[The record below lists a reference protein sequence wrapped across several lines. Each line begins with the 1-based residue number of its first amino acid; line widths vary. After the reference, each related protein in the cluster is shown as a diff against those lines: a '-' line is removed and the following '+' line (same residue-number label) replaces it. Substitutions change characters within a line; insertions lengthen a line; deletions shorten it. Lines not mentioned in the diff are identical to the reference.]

1 MTRSYL
7 SMMEESLRQKI
18 EVLQK
23 IEKEN
28 LEQRKLLEN
37 EEGFDEESFDKTLTR
52 KSELIGQ
59 VEKLNDGFESLFDRV
74 RDELGDNKEKY
85 RKEISTLQDLIRQI
99 TDLSNSIETGE
110 NRNRLLADVHFKSS
124 RDRINQSRRSSSA
137 ALNYYLT
144 MNKSNVTPPQF
155 YDSKN

>member
-1 MTRSYL
+1 MTKSYL

>member
-1 MTRSYL
+1 
-7 SMMEESLRQKI
+7 MMEESLRQKI